1 MKRKAFTL
9 PEILISGCIMAFVML
24 IGIGIMGAVSKTVF
38 SGQTESKNR
47 ISFSDN
53 IYYLSREIQSAEKI
67 KISYDKK
74 ILQIK
79 QQGSSNYLKYEIKN
93 DNPVSSFCFQNK
105 KMFDVDYEKSN
116 FDKNG
121 ISVIVTIATLKNDK
135 ENKQTPQT
143 EVIHI
148 TPRCGG
154 SIVEVEHAP

>member
-9 PEILISGCIMAFVML
+9 PEILISGCIMTFVML

-38 SGQTESKNR
+38 NGQTESKNR

-93 DNPVSSFCFQNK
+93 DTPTSFLSFQGK
-105 KMFDVDYEKSN
+105 KMFNVDYDKSS

-121 ISVIVTIATLKNDK
+121 MSVIVTLSVLKNDR
-135 ENKQTPQT
+135 ESKQTPQP
-143 EVIHI
+143 EVVHI
-148 TPRCGG
+148 TPRSGN